1 MFASVRRWARKSPP
15 RTLKVNRGMAMTW
28 KDEVLVFW
36 ILCTVVIAIVLRHFG
51 GAVHLVEQM
60 AAFNA
65 AYMPGL
71 VHVMVRRLG

>member
-1 MFASVRRWARKSPP
+1 
-15 RTLKVNRGMAMTW
+15 MTW

-36 ILCTVVIAIVLRHFG
+36 IFCTVVIAIVIRHFG
-51 GAVHLVEQM
+51 GAVHLVQQM

-71 VHVMVRRLG
+71 LHLVARHLG

>member
-1 MFASVRRWARKSPP
+1 
-15 RTLKVNRGMAMTW
+15 MAMTW

-36 ILCTVVIAIVLRHFG
+36 IFCTVVIAIVIRHFG
-51 GAVHLVEQM
+51 GAVHLVQQM

-71 VHVMVRRLG
+71 LHLVVGRLR

>member
-1 MFASVRRWARKSPP
+1 MFASVQWWARKSPP
-15 RTLKVNRGMAMTW
+15 RTLDGNRGMAMTW

-36 ILCTVVIAIVLRHFG
+36 IFCTVVIAIVIRHFG
-51 GAVHLVEQM
+51 GAVHLVQQM

-71 VHVMVRRLG
+71 LHLMVRRLR

>member
-1 MFASVRRWARKSPP
+1 
-15 RTLKVNRGMAMTW
+15 MAMTW

-36 ILCTVVIAIVLRHFG
+36 IFCTVVIAIVIRHFG
-51 GAVHLVEQM
+51 GTVHLLEQM

-71 VHVMVRRLG
+71 LHVLVRRLG